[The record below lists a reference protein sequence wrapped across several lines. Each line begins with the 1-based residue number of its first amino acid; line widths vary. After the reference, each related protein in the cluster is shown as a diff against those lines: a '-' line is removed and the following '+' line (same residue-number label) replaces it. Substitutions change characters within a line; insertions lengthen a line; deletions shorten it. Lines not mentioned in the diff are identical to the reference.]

1 MIKMKDM
8 KKLSILMLAICSTA
22 IFGQKVSDYKYV
34 LIPEKFES
42 FKGESYGLEEAL
54 AKALKNKKYEVLP
67 ANIDQWPS
75 EAKDNSCN
83 VMKADVLNVKSMFKN
98 KLMLVVKD
106 CNNKVLLESNGSSS
120 IKEFEEGL
128 ADALKMAL
136 INVGNSNPV
145 AMQPAKNHASM
156 ASTTIADNTAQSSV
170 SETAV
175 SVPATGSSTGNYSNG
190 KVDVQKIQIDANQF
204 ILAKSGSSVPFA
216 IFKTTSK
223 KDVFLVKLSDNTT
236 TIGYF
241 ENGNI
246 VIDIQQADGRSSKE
260 IFTQK

>member
-1 MIKMKDM
+1 M

-34 LIPEKFES
+34 LIPERFES
-42 FKGESYGLEEAL
+42 FKGESYGLEDAL
-54 AKALKNKKYEVLP
+54 VKALKNKKYVVLP
-67 ANIDQWPS
+67 ASIDQWPS

-106 CNNKVLLESNGSSS
+106 CNNKILLESNGSSS

-136 INVGNSNPV
+136 VSVGVSNPV
-145 AMQPAKNHASM
+145 AMQPAKTQTSAIT
-156 ASTTIADNTAQSSV
+156 TTIAANTVQSSAP
-170 SETAV
+170 ETAV
-175 SVPATGSSTGNYSNG
+175 IAPTATVGTGNYSNG
-190 KVDVQKIQIDANQF
+190 KVVVQKIQIDANQF

-216 IFKTTSK
+216 IFKATSK
-223 KDVFLVKLSDNTT
+223 KDVFIVKLADNTT

-246 VIDIQQADGRSSKE
+246 VIDIPQADGKYSKDT
-260 IFTQK
+260 FAAK

>member
-1 MIKMKDM
+1 M

-34 LIPEKFES
+34 LIPERFET
-42 FKGESYGLEEAL
+42 FKGESYGLEDAL
-54 AKALKNKKYEVLP
+54 AKALKNKKYVVLP
-67 ANIDQWPS
+67 ASIDQWPS

-98 KLMLVVKD
+98 KLMLVIKD
-106 CNNKVLLESNGSSS
+106 CNNKILLESNGSSS

-136 INVGNSNPV
+136 ISVSNSNPV
-145 AMQPAKNHASM
+145 AMQPAKTQA
-156 ASTTIADNTAQSSV
+156 
-170 SETAV
+170 
-175 SVPATGSSTGNYSNG
+175 SSTANISNSVQASSNQEVTTTTSVAPAAGNYSNG
-190 KVDVQKIQIDANQF
+190 KVTVQKIQIDANQF

-223 KDVFLVKLSDNTT
+223 NEVFIVKLADGNT

-246 VIDIQQADGRSSKE
+246 IIDIPQTDGRYSKE
-260 IFTQK
+260 IFTGK

>member
-1 MIKMKDM
+1 M

-42 FKGESYGLEEAL
+42 FKGESYGLEGAL
-54 AKALKNKKYEVLP
+54 TKALKNKKYVILP
-67 ANIDQWPS
+67 ASIDQWPS

-83 VMKADVLNVKSMFKN
+83 IINANILNVKSLFSN
-98 KLMLVVKD
+98 KLMLEFKD
-106 CNNKVLLESNGSSS
+106 CNNKVILESKGSSN

-136 INVGNSNPV
+136 ISVGNSNPV
-145 AMQPAKNHASM
+145 AMQPAKSQT
-156 ASTTIADNTAQSSV
+156 STTITTIASNTVQNSAP
-170 SETAV
+170 ETAV
-175 SVPATGSSTGNYSNG
+175 IAPAAGSSTGTYSNG
-190 KVDVQKIQIDANQF
+190 KVVVQKIQIDANQF
-204 ILAKSGSSVPFA
+204 ILAKSGSSVPYA

-223 KDVFLVKLSDNTT
+223 NDIFIVKLADNNV

-246 VIDIQQADGRSSKE
+246 VIDIPQADGRYTKE
-260 IFTQK
+260 IFTGK